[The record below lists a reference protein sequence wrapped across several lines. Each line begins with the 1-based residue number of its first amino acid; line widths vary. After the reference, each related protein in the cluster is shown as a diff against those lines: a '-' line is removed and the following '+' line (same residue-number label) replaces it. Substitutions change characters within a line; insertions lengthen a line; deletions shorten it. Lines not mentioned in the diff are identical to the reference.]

1 MRILSKSNF
10 ISKTSKILHKFKNLK
25 LLFTE
30 KKMFSLLK
38 EKVGLNNK
46 EKGLLRFK
54 STSLFILFCS
64 KDFSMLTFLNM
75 LVLYKYS

>member
-1 MRILSKSNF
+1 
-10 ISKTSKILHKFKNLK
+10 
-25 LLFTE
+25 
-30 KKMFSLLK
+30 MFYLIK

-54 STSLFILFCS
+54 NTSLFILFCS